1 MIPSP
6 VIPSPVIQF
15 DEYGVRVQ
23 QRIEEGYGIRVLTTD
38 VPDPL
43 TGDLNGLEIQIDYAV
58 SAEQRLFL
66 LLHLFGHTVQ
76 WNVNP
81 RSFEIGRP
89 RRPPVDQRLLPEIV
103 EYEREAA
110 SYALTLLLETG
121 ITGLDQWLSDYTACD
136 MAYLEHYY
144 RTGEKREFSVF
155 WRDKTSLLEP
165 KPVPAFTP
173 AQRRFRS
180 DGIVI

>member
-1 MIPSP
+1 MIP
-6 VIPSPVIQF
+6 F
-15 DEYGVRVQ
+15 AEYGGRVQ
-23 QRIEEGYGIRVLTTD
+23 ERIEKAYGIRVSTTD

-58 SAEQRLFL
+58 TPEQRLFL

-89 RRPPVDQRLLPEIV
+89 RTPPVDALLLPEIV
-103 EYEREAA
+103 DYEREAA
-110 SYALTLLLETG
+110 SYALTLLLEVG
-121 ITGLDQWLSDYTACD
+121 IKGLDQWLSDYTSCD

-144 RTGEKREFSVF
+144 RTGEKGEFRSF
-155 WRDKTSLLEP
+155 WREMTPLLQP
-165 KPVPAFTP
+165 KAVPVFTP
-173 AQRRFRS
+173 TQRRLRK